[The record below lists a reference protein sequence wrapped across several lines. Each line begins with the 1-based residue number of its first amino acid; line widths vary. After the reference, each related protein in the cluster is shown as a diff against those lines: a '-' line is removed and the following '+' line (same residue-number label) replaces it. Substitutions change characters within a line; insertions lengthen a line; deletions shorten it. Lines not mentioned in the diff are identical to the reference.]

1 MKMPPCDWAED
12 DPYAAEKRAL
22 SNLFHRMHNPNFRP
36 PTAPGLTD
44 SETFVLLHI
53 GMAAG
58 GGADI
63 RPSQLARHAR
73 MTPSALSQ
81 TLKRLEEKGC
91 IVRTRAEGDSRSVS
105 IDVTEKGSELI
116 EQARRLRNDA
126 YSAVLDY
133 LGQRDVA
140 ELTRILNRIADFA
153 EQMRKA
159 KRAAGTGEPM
169 GHQEDTKP
177 LCGDW
182 VANAAQSEKPW
193 QEGRAEETEIE
204 IEIPAQP
211 AQQSEQQP
219 ARQPAPQA
227 SHPAQSVQPTRQP
240 AQQPAQSA
248 HQPMSQPAHQ
258 PAPQSARRPA
268 SQPAQPVQKP
278 APQPLQPSQPAQE
291 RR

>member
-126 YSAVLDY
+126 YSALLDY
-133 LGQRDVA
+133 LGPSDVA
-140 ELTRILNRIADFA
+140 ELTRILGRIADFA
-153 EQMRKA
+153 ERMRKA
-159 KRAAGTGEPM
+159 KQAAGTDGPKRR
-169 GHQEDTKP
+169 QEDAKP
-177 LCGDW
+177 RCGEW
-182 VANAAQSEKPW
+182 AAGAVRPEKPR
-193 QEGRAEETEIE
+193 QEGRAEKTEIE
-204 IEIPAQP
+204 IEIPAQQSEQQP

-219 ARQPAPQA
+219 ARQPAPQTTY
-227 SHPAQSVQPTRQP
+227 PAQSAQPTRQP
-240 AQQPAQSA
+240 APQPAPQPAQSA
-248 HQPMSQPAHQ
+248 HRPTSQPTPQ
-258 PAPQSARRPA
+258 PAP
-268 SQPAQPVQKP
+268 
-278 APQPLQPSQPAQE
+278 QPSQPAQE

>member
-12 DPYAAEKRAL
+12 DRYAAEKRAL
-22 SNLFHRMHNPNFRP
+22 SNLFHRMHSPNFRP

-126 YSAVLDY
+126 YSALLDY
-133 LGQRDVA
+133 LGPRDVA
-140 ELTRILNRIADFA
+140 ELTRVLGRIADFA

-159 KRAAGTGEPM
+159 KQAAGTDGQTP
-169 GHQEDTKP
+169 QSVQKP
-177 LCGDW
+177 
-182 VANAAQSEKPW
+182 VP
-193 QEGRAEETEIE
+193 
-204 IEIPAQP
+204 
-211 AQQSEQQP
+211 
-219 ARQPAPQA
+219 QPAP
-227 SHPAQSVQPTRQP
+227 
-240 AQQPAQSA
+240 
-248 HQPMSQPAHQ
+248 
-258 PAPQSARRPA
+258 
-268 SQPAQPVQKP
+268 
-278 APQPLQPSQPAQE
+278 QPSQPAQE

>member
-1 MKMPPCDWAED
+1 MKMPPCDWAAD
-12 DPYAAEKRAL
+12 DRYAAEKRAL
-22 SNLFHRMHNPNFRP
+22 ANLFHRMHNPNFQP

-53 GMAAG
+53 GMAASDG
-58 GGADI
+58 TDI

-91 IVRTRAEGDSRSVS
+91 IVRTRASGDSRSVS
-105 IDVTEKGSELI
+105 IDVTEKGSDLI

-133 LGQRDVA
+133 LGPRDVA

-177 LCGDW
+177 RCGDW
-182 VANAAQSEKPW
+182 ATNAAQPEKPW
-193 QEGRAEETEIE
+193 QEGRTEEAGIE
-204 IEIPAQP
+204 APVRSN
-211 AQQSEQQP
+211 QQHEQQ
-219 ARQPAPQA
+219 QIPQTTY
-227 SHPAQSVQPTRQP
+227 PAQSAQPTRQP
-240 AQQPAQSA
+240 APQPAQSA
-248 HQPMSQPAHQ
+248 HRPTSQPTPQ
-258 PAPQSARRPA
+258 PAP
-268 SQPAQPVQKP
+268 
-278 APQPLQPSQPAQE
+278 QPSQPAQE